1 MRAKELHLTEKP
13 YIHDNV
19 ELENTQLG
27 AFTEIGL
34 YNFIENAT
42 LDDYSYTG
50 QFCFIQNSR
59 IGKFVNIAAK
69 TRIGPT
75 DHPYKRPSLH
85 HFTYRKK
92 MYGFSDRDDEE
103 FLGERE
109 NKTTYIG
116 HDAWIGHGAII
127 QPGTSIGIGA
137 IVGSGAVVTKDV
149 PPYAIVVGVPAKVIK
164 YRFSD
169 EEIEAL
175 HRISWWDWSFEM
187 IKNRIDDFQLNIA
200 EFITRYDE
208 R

>member
-1 MRAKELHLTEKP
+1 MRAKELHLTEMP

-42 LDDYSYTG
+42 LDDYSFTG
-50 QFCFIQNSR
+50 QFCSIQNSR
-59 IGKFVNIAAK
+59 IGKFVNIAEK

-75 DHPYKRPSLH
+75 SYQN
-85 HFTYRKK
+85 KK
-92 MYGFSDRDDEE
+92 YGFRGRDEL
-103 FLGERE
+103 LGECE
-109 NKTTYIG
+109 NQTTYIG
-116 HDAWIGHGAII
+116 HDAWIGRGAVI

-137 IVGSGAVVTKDV
+137 IIGEKAVVTKDV

-169 EEIEAL
+169 DEIEAL
-175 HRISWWDWSFEM
+175 RRISWWDWS
-187 IKNRIDDFQLNIA
+187 I
-200 EFITRYDE
+200 
-208 R
+208 

>member
-1 MRAKELHLTEKP
+1 MSMRAKELHLTEMP

-42 LDDYSYTG
+42 LDDYSFTG
-50 QFCFIQNSR
+50 QFCSIQNSR
-59 IGKFVNIAAK
+59 IGKFVNIAEK
-69 TRIGPT
+69 TQIGPT
-75 DHPYKRPSLH
+75 N
-85 HFTYRKK
+85 YRIKG
-92 MYGFSDRDDEE
+92 MDLDGRDDEQ
-103 FLGERE
+103 LVGECE
-109 NKTTYIG
+109 NQTTYIG
-116 HDAWIGHGAII
+116 HDASIGRGAVI

-137 IVGSGAVVTKDV
+137 IIGEKAVVTKDV

-169 EEIEAL
+169 DEIEAL
-175 HRISWWDWSFEM
+175 RRISWWDWSFET

-200 EFITRYDE
+200 EFINLYDE

>member
-1 MRAKELHLTEKP
+1 MRAKEFQLTEKP

-42 LDDYSYTG
+42 LDDYSFTG
-50 QFCFIQNSR
+50 KLCFIQNSR

-75 DHPYKRPSLH
+75 DHMSKKPSLH
-85 HFTYRKK
+85 HYTNRKK
-92 MYGFSDRDDEE
+92 KNGYDDRDEEQLADE
-103 FLGERE
+103 RVH
-109 NKTTYIG
+109 KTTYIG
-116 HDAWIGHGAII
+116 HDAWIGHGAVI

-137 IVGSGAVVTKDV
+137 IVGSNAVVTKDV

-169 EEIEAL
+169 DEIEAL
-175 HRISWWDWSFEM
+175 RRISWWDWSCET
-187 IKNRIDDFQLNIA
+187 IKNRIEDFQLNID
-200 EFITRYDE
+200 EFIKLYDE